1 MRIKMMSLLVLATLC
16 LIPASAPAT
25 AKAPHKKA
33 TLCVKAY
40 GVRQAVIKKHGSR
53 APGRNICRF
62 GIRGGKK
69 ATTSQKARYIRQL
82 RLLLEPKPY
91 MSTNAGKPYVPP
103 AGTASPNY
111 APSGLASCIV
121 SRESGG
127 DPNASN
133 GQYTGIAQWSQEAWI
148 RHGGGKFASTP
159 TGATYQEQLQ
169 VLSNGLAK
177 YGCRDWCPFDGC
189 G

>member
-1 MRIKMMSLLVLATLC
+1 MRIKMMLSIALVAIVTTA
-16 LIPASAPAT
+16 PASAPAS
-25 AKAPHKKA
+25 ASPKKA

-82 RLLLEPKPY
+82 RLLLDPKPY
-91 MSTNAGKPYVPP
+91 MSTNAGRPYMPP
-103 AGTASPNY
+103 AGTASPHY

-121 SRESGG
+121 SHESGG
-127 DPNASN
+127 DPGASN
-133 GQYTGIAQWSQEAWI
+133 GSHTGIAQWTQEAWL
-148 RHGGGKFASTP
+148 RHGGGRFASSP
-159 TGATYQEQLQ
+159 TGASYQEQLQ